1 MGRCACVTSGQAM
14 GVRRLT
20 LSLLAGALIAGCG
33 AAPSSKSLSL
43 QKVPLVPGA
52 TIVHQALQCDRG
64 GNSFCALEA
73 VVVDRHFTSSGA
85 LTASE
90 DRLLHRAGWK
100 SSAGDDGDEAAAD
113 SPSQKLRI
121 TFATAISDLIG
132 LNEHWITRAPSIE
145 MALVRTMFDRTP
157 AMSLMLEFGPT

>member
-1 MGRCACVTSGQAM
+1 
-14 GVRRLT
+14 LN
-20 LSLLAGALIAGCG
+20 
-33 AAPSSKSLSL
+33 L

-52 TIVHQALQCDRG
+52 TILSQSRQCDGG

-73 VVVDRHFTSSGA
+73 VIVDRRFTSSGA

-121 TFATAISDLIG
+121 TFATAINDLIG
-132 LNEHWITRAPSIE
+132 LDEHWITRSPSIE

-157 AMSLMLEFGPT
+157 AMSLMLELGPT